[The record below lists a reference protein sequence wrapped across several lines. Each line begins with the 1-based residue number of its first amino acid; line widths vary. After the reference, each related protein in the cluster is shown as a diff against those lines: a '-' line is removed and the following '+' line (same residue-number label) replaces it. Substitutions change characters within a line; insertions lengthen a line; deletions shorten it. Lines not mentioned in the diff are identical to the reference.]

1 MASEDVID
9 HQSGYTPVAV
19 FKWMNTNVA
28 IVEYRGKLYWSEL
41 SRSFCI
47 VVPIDQIAHQCRS
60 LFRRCI
66 LESVTIT
73 SNDGIRTSFVLPGM
87 NDVARLN
94 TSRQCAI
101 YCVILTQEGFM

>member
-9 HQSGYTPVAV
+9 HQSSNTSIAI
-19 FKWMNTNVA
+19 FKWMNTNVT
-28 IVEYRGKLYWSEL
+28 IVEYCGKLYWSEL
-41 SRSFCI
+41 ARSFCI
-47 VVPIDQIAHQCRS
+47 VVPIYQITHQSRS

-66 LESVTIT
+66 LELVTIT
-73 SNDGIRTSFVLPGM
+73 SNDGIRASFVLPGM

-101 YCVILTQEGFM
+101 YCVILTQEGLM